1 MMHSAA
7 SKHLLVL
14 LAVLAPA
21 ASFRQGAWQPVSL
34 IETEVSDQS
43 FWSAQWRSL
52 EGELTG
58 LLQVS
63 SESKNV
69 TQNVTLPVA
78 KNPAAPP
85 TALRA
90 SKSAKK
96 GGAADGLG
104 KIQGMMKGLMGKAM
118 LAPML
123 DMMKGMYQD
132 QKKRIGDLNKREV
145 KSKKTFEEQQA
156 RFDKQMQET
165 KEKFDH
171 HRLPEDFYKNE
182 TRDMKRQFKYWEGVR
197 SRNKRQYH
205 NNLKI
210 THGMMA
216 REKDMITQYE
226 SAMNTPDTVKIS
238 SSAPVGKKEPEQ
250 APEVVLAQSRAE
262 TAEFCKAVLV
272 EVRTEL
278 QRVPVSNV
286 MGLYTDAVL

>member
-1 MMHSAA
+1 MLHSAKRLLA
-7 SKHLLVL
+7 LLVTIGTL
-14 LAVLAPA
+14 SPA
-21 ASFRQGAWQPVSL
+21 ASFRHGALQKT
-34 IETEVSDQS
+34 ETAVSDQS

-226 SAMNTPDTVKIS
+226 SAMNTPDTAKKS
-238 SSAPVGKKEPEQ
+238 SAAPVGKKEPEQ
-250 APEVVLAQSRAE
+250 APEVVLAQARAE
-262 TAEFCKAVLV
+262 TAEFCKTVLV